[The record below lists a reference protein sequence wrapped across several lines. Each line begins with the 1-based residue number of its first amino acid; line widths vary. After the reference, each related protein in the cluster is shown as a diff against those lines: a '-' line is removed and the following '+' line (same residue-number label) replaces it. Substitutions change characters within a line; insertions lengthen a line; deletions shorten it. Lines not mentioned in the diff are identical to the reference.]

1 MVVGA
6 VPPLV
11 RRCRRWMRSG
21 GAVLIL
27 LLCFVIGM
35 PPRRPWYAD
44 TLREAD
50 RKAAAL
56 RDTWPARLALLTH
69 EKQMKREVG
78 AFSLPKGSLMP
89 TIILC
94 GGGGDGG
101 GGSGGGDEGDD
112 FYGGPT
118 RTGNANLGAIHVFLA
133 LTLASIEA
141 AEKAHSI
148 PRRYS
153 RTVGLPIPPRPRGE
167 SRCVRLVVR
176 AEN

>member
-21 GAVLIL
+21 GAGLIL

-69 EKQMKREVG
+69 EKQMKRELG

-94 GGGGDGG
+94 GGGGGG
-101 GGSGGGDEGDD
+101 GGGDEGDD

-133 LTLASIEA
+133 LTLASIEP
-141 AEKAHSI
+141 AEKAFPI
-148 PRRYS
+148 RR
-153 RTVGLPIPPRPRGE
+153 
-167 SRCVRLVVR
+167 
-176 AEN
+176 

>member
-69 EKQMKREVG
+69 EKQMKRELG

-94 GGGGDGG
+94 GGGGGG
-101 GGSGGGDEGDD
+101 GGGGGDEGDD

-118 RTGNANLGAIHVFLA
+118 QTGNANLGPIHVFLA
-133 LTLASIEA
+133 LTLASIEP
-141 AEKAHSI
+141 AEKAFPI
-148 PRRYS
+148 RR
-153 RTVGLPIPPRPRGE
+153 
-167 SRCVRLVVR
+167 
-176 AEN
+176 

>member
-1 MVVGA
+1 
-6 VPPLV
+6 
-11 RRCRRWMRSG
+11 MRSG
-21 GAVLIL
+21 GAVLTL

-69 EKQMKREVG
+69 EKQMKRELG

-94 GGGGDGG
+94 GGGGGG
-101 GGSGGGDEGDD
+101 GGGGDEGDD

-118 RTGNANLGAIHVFLA
+118 QTGNANLGAIHVFLA
-133 LTLASIEA
+133 LTLASIEP

-148 PRRYS
+148 GG
-153 RTVGLPIPPRPRGE
+153 TVGQ
-167 SRCVRLVVR
+167 
-176 AEN
+176 

>member
-1 MVVGA
+1 
-6 VPPLV
+6 
-11 RRCRRWMRSG
+11 MRSDG
-21 GAVLIL
+21 TGLIL

-35 PPRRPWYAD
+35 PPRCPWYAD

-56 RDTWPARLALLTH
+56 RDTWPARLALLKH

-94 GGGGDGG
+94 GGGGG

-148 PRRYS
+148 ARRYS

>member
-11 RRCRRWMRSG
+11 RRCRRWMRSDG
-21 GAVLIL
+21 TGLIL

-35 PPRRPWYAD
+35 PPRCPWYAD

-56 RDTWPARLALLTH
+56 RDTWPARLALLKH

-94 GGGGDGG
+94 GGGGG

-148 PRRYS
+148 ARRYS

>member
-21 GAVLIL
+21 GAGLIL

-69 EKQMKREVG
+69 EKQMKRELG

-94 GGGGDGG
+94 GGGGGG
-101 GGSGGGDEGDD
+101 GGGGDEGDD

-118 RTGNANLGAIHVFLA
+118 QTGNANLGAIHVFLA
-133 LTLASIEA
+133 LTLASIEP
-141 AEKAHSI
+141 AEKAFPI
-148 PRRYS
+148 RR
-153 RTVGLPIPPRPRGE
+153 
-167 SRCVRLVVR
+167 
-176 AEN
+176 